1 MDKKMTIT
9 SHTIVRNGMPFIIPV
24 LKAVS
29 PLMTKMFITISE
41 KSDDGTKEAILA
53 LNDPKIEI
61 EYENVA
67 KPGDLTYER
76 QKQVNKT
83 DTEWILFLD
92 DDDYWD
98 QYELDKAIHEL
109 DSDVDGLAVNPYQ
122 LIDKEN
128 YDSSWWNKW
137 FTKFFRNENINYR
150 GPWPNDWIYKGDEI
164 LYWKKNPRIKKVP
177 YRFFH
182 LANVKPHSFRK
193 DELTNYKYNIGQAAL
208 LDRSLPDEI
217 GGLF

>member
-61 EYENVA
+61 E
-67 KPGDLTYER
+67 
-76 QKQVNKT
+76 
-83 DTEWILFLD
+83 
-92 DDDYWD
+92 
-98 QYELDKAIHEL
+98 YELDKAIHEL

-208 LDRSLPDEI
+208 LDRSLPTEI